1 MAFSIYFNIGD
12 AKGDTS
18 TVTVP
23 VPTTTDV
30 ADAALF
36 VEAIGPLIGALT
48 GGSLVSAGVNIEVD
62 TSGIGGFTAAST
74 LSDVQE
80 KARFAFRTAGGFL
93 KSLSLPTFI
102 ESKFVNS
109 GAGKEVDLTDTDVSS
124 FVTAMEDGLSVTG
137 LGGTGTVSP
146 SDYRGDDIVSI
157 EEAREAWGKYRK

>member
-1 MAFSIYFNIGD
+1 MAFSVYYVVSD

-23 VPTTTDV
+23 IPDTTDV

-36 VEAIGPLIGALT
+36 VEALGPLIGALT
-48 GGSLVSAGVNIEVD
+48 DGALESAGINVEVD
-62 TSGIGGFTAAST
+62 ASGIGGWAAAST

-102 ESKFVNS
+102 ESKLVNS
-109 GAGKEVDLTDTDVSS
+109 GAGKEVDLTDGDVSA

-137 LGGTGTVSP
+137 LGGTGSVFP
-146 SDYRGDDIVSI
+146 SDYRGDDITTLV
-157 EEAREAWGKYRK
+157 EAREAWGKYRR